1 MIMTVMKVLELIT
14 GHNTSFSV
22 LIRKL
27 IGNKLL
33 CISLLSWCGIKTH
46 PNCGI
51 FYIMC
56 GSLSLPER

>member
-33 CISLLSWCGIKTH
+33 CISLLS
-46 PNCGI
+46 
-51 FYIMC
+51 MV
-56 GSLSLPER
+56 

>member
-14 GHNTSFSV
+14 GHNTSFSA

-33 CISLLSWCGIKTH
+33 CISKLWDFLHNVWLSFRARKM
-46 PNCGI
+46 N
-51 FYIMC
+51 Y
-56 GSLSLPER
+56 LSGFLT